1 MQKIQTQIKEH
12 WLMILITLLPL
23 LDIIT
28 YFIMDTKIGSVLTL
42 TRFILLPTLFVL
54 SFLKSKHKK
63 KYYIFVGIVFA
74 YIIGHVISCYI
85 SGYQNIVEDLSNML
99 RILYTPILLF
109 SFIDLYKGNSEGNIV
124 KGMGLALVL
133 TIISIIL
140 AVITNTAV
148 FTYGTDLKLG
158 VIGWF
163 YNKNTQSMILITL
176 ALIISIYSMHKKS
189 FYYILPIVLFTLY
202 INGTKTCYLSLI
214 AICLMIIFYT
224 IFELKDKKKLMY
236 ALVFL
241 ILAGGLYRI
250 SPTYNNLNA
259 YQTEQKDRNDKIN
272 STIKKPSSNDKDYK
286 VLEETYR
293 KFSLGP
299 IIDRFGIESVS
310 KEYNYSI
317 DSFILSNTRM
327 QKKVVARLIY
337 DEEDLLSHLFG
348 FEFTK
353 INNFEDND
361 KIITYDLENDITAL
375 FYYCGYIGVIL
386 YFGFIA
392 FYIIEILKI
401 ILLNPKYILKSKYM
415 VWLTLVLLL
424 ILGAEYNGALLRRP
438 NGNIYLALALSFAYY
453 KFKKINTEPKKN
465 KISFLL
471 LHLGYGGIET
481 ATINTVNALIN
492 NYEIEVV
499 SFYNVKESQV
509 SLIDKRVNVKYLC
522 KENENRQAFLDALHH
537 KKLFTTLKEGI
548 KATRIL
554 IEKKYLTIKW
564 IVSSDSKII
573 VSTRSEFSK
582 YLSKYKSKD
591 TVAIAQEHH
600 HHNNDKKYIRILSHK
615 YKGIDYLMAL
625 TPSLKKDYEKFLKN
639 NKHTKVIVMPNMI
652 EESNTY
658 SNLNNKNIITVSRL
672 HPGKRVLEL
681 IDIASNIK
689 DINNFYIIGDGAD
702 YELAKSKIHELN
714 ETKRIHLLGYKTQK
728 EISEYL
734 NKSSLFVMASI
745 SEGLPVVLLEAMSHG
760 VPCIA
765 YETKSGVK
773 DIIEDGKNGY
783 IIKNRNKEEFESKIE
798 ELLNDEKKL
807 KKFSNNALI
816 TASNYSK
823 ETITKKWIELIED
836 NL

>member
-1 MQKIQTQIKEH
+1 MQKIQTQIKEN

-28 YFIMDTKIGSVLTL
+28 YFLMDTKVGSVLTL
-42 TRFILLPTLFVL
+42 TRFILLPILFVL
-54 SFLKSKHKK
+54 SFLKSKNKK
-63 KYYIFVGIVFA
+63 KYYVFAGIVSI
-74 YIIGHVISCYI
+74 YIIGHVMSCYV
-85 SGYQNIVEDLSNML
+85 SGYLSIVEDLSNML
-99 RILYTPILLF
+99 RILYTPVLLF
-109 SFIDLYKGNSEGNIV
+109 SFIDLYKNNSENNII

-133 TIISIIL
+133 IIISIIL

-148 FTYGTDLKLG
+148 YTYGTDLKLG

-163 YNKNTQSMILITL
+163 YNKNTESMILITL

-202 INGTKTCYLSLI
+202 INGTKTCYLSLV
-214 AICLMIIFYT
+214 AICLMVIFYT

-241 ILAGGLYRI
+241 ILAAGLYKI
-250 SPTYNNLNA
+250 SPTYNNLNV

-272 STIKKPSSNDKDYK
+272 STIKKPSSDELDYK

-299 IIDRFGIESVS
+299 IIDRFGIKPVT
-310 KEYNYSI
+310 KEYDYSI
-317 DSFILSNTRM
+317 DSFVLSNTRM

-337 DEEDLLSHLFG
+337 DEENFLSHLFG

-361 KIITYDLENDITAL
+361 KVITYDLENDITAL
-375 FYYCGYIGVIL
+375 FYYCGYLGVIL
-386 YFGFIA
+386 YFGFLA
-392 FYIIEILKI
+392 FYIIQIIKIL
-401 ILLNPKYILKSKYM
+401 LLNPEYILKSKYT
-415 VWLTLVLLL
+415 VWLVLVLLL

-438 NGNIYLALALSFAYY
+438 NGNIYLAIALSFAYY

-481 ATINTVNALIN
+481 ATINTVNALADT
-492 NYEIEVV
+492 YELEVV
-499 SFYNVKESQV
+499 SFYNVKESQA
-509 SLIDKRVNVKYLC
+509 SLIDKRVNIKYLC

-537 KKLFTTLKEGI
+537 KKLFSTLKEGI

-564 IVSSDSKII
+564 IASSDSKII

-591 TVAIAQEHH
+591 TIAIAQEHH
-600 HHNNDKKYIRILSHK
+600 HHNNDKKYIRVLTHK

-639 NKHTKVIVMPNMI
+639 NKHTKIIVMPNMI
-652 EESNTY
+652 EESNTH
-658 SNLNNKNIITVSRL
+658 SVLKEKNIISVSRL
-672 HPGKRVLEL
+672 HPGKRILEL
-681 IDIASNIK
+681 IDIAHDIK
-689 DINNFYIIGDGAD
+689 DINKFYIIGDGAD
-702 YELAKSKIHELN
+702 YELAKSKIDELN
-714 ETKRIHLLGYKTQK
+714 EKKRFQLLGYKNQK
-728 EISEYL
+728 EIGEYL
-734 NKSSLFVMASI
+734 NKSSIFVMASI

-760 VPCIA
+760 IPCIA
-765 YETKSGVK
+765 YETESGVK

-783 IIKNRNKEEFESKIE
+783 IIKNRDKEEFARKIE

-807 KKFSNNALI
+807 KELSSNALD
-816 TASNYSK
+816 TATNYYK
-823 ETITKKWIELIED
+823 EPITKKWIDLIKN